1 MPNTV
6 LRIVGIGF
14 QIVEDVPYAHS
25 EANTVTAFIRAWTPF
40 YFTFGDYYGKAKATG
55 KKGYDVL
62 AFVVPFLVHGLYDF
76 MQDLISVTDFCC
88 PYSCSS

>member
-1 MPNTV
+1 MPNSV
-6 LRIVGIGF
+6 FRIVGIGF
-14 QIVEDVPYAHS
+14 QIVEDVLYAHS
-25 EANTVTAFIRAWTPF
+25 EANIVTALIRALTPF
-40 YFTFGDYYGKAKATG
+40 HFTFGLLRQGKGNG
-55 KKGYDVL
+55 KKGYYVL